1 MRKFVLTLLSAL
13 VLTTLAGA
21 EPTYKDGRITAEF
34 VNADLVYVIKC
45 IAKAM
50 QREVSC
56 QPTVT
61 GTVTISFKDEEP
73 ESALRKVLAVAPNP
87 LDYKLLTTP
96 PTVVVGAPEW
106 VLKSVDDAPV
116 SALRPRRRHTEPAED
131 FSTYRITGDFVNAD
145 LVYVIKCIAKAMH
158 RNVFV
163 GPTVQGTVTI
173 SFQDEPAESALK
185 KVLALQQNP
194 RGYIILKNTVV
205 VAAPEKLA
213 EIPDNILGSSNVK
226 EYVPPSRPG
235 VTTTYVAPPPP
246 VKGFN
251 TESYDYVG
259 ETGYREVAKRP
270 LSTFS
275 IDVDTASYANLR
287 RFLNEGNK
295 PPKDAVRIEELV
307 NYFSYDYP
315 DPQGPVPFAVNTE
328 LSDCPWNADHQLLRI
343 GLQGRRIKEEATPP
357 RNLVFLIDVSG
368 SMDSPDKLPLL
379 QRALALLVKK
389 LDDRD
394 HVAIV
399 VYAGSEGLALPS
411 TPGDQQETIQAAI
424 KNLRAG
430 GSTNGAAGITLAYQL
445 ARENFKAGAI
455 NRVILATD
463 GDFNVG
469 ITDRGSLERLIEKE
483 RESGVFLTV
492 LGFGT
497 GNLKDST
504 MEQLADKGNGNYA
517 YIDSLMEGQ
526 KVLVRQAGST
536 LITIAKDVKL
546 QVEFNPARVSSYRLV
561 GYENRRLEDEDFDN
575 DKKDAGEL
583 GAGHSVTALY
593 ELVPA
598 GEPGQDQAL
607 RYQSARQ
614 ANQAHPDELAQVKLR
629 YKLPEEDASRLMAIP
644 IKAGLVPFDK
654 ASPDHRFAASV
665 AAFGMVMRESE
676 FKGSAELAR
685 VAEWAAEATGRDR
698 SGDRHEFV
706 RLVELARS
714 LELDRAAR

>member
-1 MRKFVLTLLSAL
+1 MRKLVLTLLSVL

-34 VNADLVYVIKC
+34 VNADIVYVIKC

-50 QREVSC
+50 
-56 QPTVT
+56 
-61 GTVTISFKDEEP
+61 
-73 ESALRKVLAVAPNP
+73 N
-87 LDYKLLTTP
+87 
-96 PTVVVGAPEW
+96 
-106 VLKSVDDAPV
+106 
-116 SALRPRRRHTEPAED
+116 
-131 FSTYRITGDFVNAD
+131 
-145 LVYVIKCIAKAMH
+145 

-173 SFQDEPAESALK
+173 SFQDEPAESALQK
-185 KVLALQQNP
+185 LFASLTQEYDYK
-194 RGYIILKNTVV
+194 ILEHTVV
-205 VAAPEKLA
+205 VATPEKLS
-213 EIPDNILGSSNVK
+213 EIPDDILDARRAK
-226 EYVPPSRPG
+226 EYTPPAPSADAP
-235 VTTTYVAPPPP
+235 APPAAARRPTPRP
-246 VKGFN
+246 VKVASPGEFN

-287 RFLNEGNK
+287 RFLNDGNK

-315 DPQGPVPFAVNTE
+315 EPQGPVPFAVNTE
-328 LSDCPWNADHQLLRI
+328 LSECPWNADHQLLRI
-343 GLQGRRIKEEATPP
+343 GLQGRRIKEGATPP
-357 RNLVFLIDVSG
+357 RNLVFLIDISG
-368 SMDSPDKLPLL
+368 SMQSPDKLPLL
-379 QRALALLVKK
+379 QRALGLLVKK
-389 LDDRD
+389 LDDQDRI
-394 HVAIV
+394 AIV
-399 VYAGSEGLALPS
+399 VYAGAEGLALPS
-411 TPGDQQETIQAAI
+411 TSGDQQETIEAVI
-424 KNLRAG
+424 NNLRAG
-430 GSTNGAAGITLAYQL
+430 GSTNGADGITLAYQV
-445 ARENFKAGAI
+445 ARENFKPGAI

-469 ITDRGSLERLIEKE
+469 ITDRGSLERLIEQE

-526 KVLVRQAGST
+526 KVLVREAGST
-536 LITIAKDVKL
+536 LVTIAKDVKL
-546 QVEFNPARVSSYRLV
+546 QVEFNPTQVSSYRLV

-598 GEPGQDQAL
+598 GKPGQDQPL

-614 ANQAHPDELAQVKLR
+614 PNQAHADELAQVKLR
-629 YKLPEEDASRLMAIP
+629 YKLPDEDTSRVMAIP
-644 IKAGLVPFDK
+644 IKERLLAFEQ
-654 ASPDHRFAASV
+654 ASLDHRFATAV

-676 FKGSAELAR
+676 HKGSAELGK
-685 VAEWAAEATGRDR
+685 VANWASESVGRDR